1 VGRSF
6 SSAKFA
12 LNPLRSEIKS
22 DLSEA
27 LETRRLRGGIF
38 ARNLL
43 MKLKEQHMKS
53 VSKIG
58 EKLENLEGQLQREL
72 AAFERD

>member
-1 VGRSF
+1 
-6 SSAKFA
+6 
-12 LNPLRSEIKS
+12 
-22 DLSEA
+22 
-27 LETRRLRGGIF
+27 
-38 ARNLL
+38 